1 MRATLTLI
9 GFLLSFSFHAQH
21 LIDVYCSEDSC
32 SHTVIDPEVLMVE
45 RWDTL
50 AQSKFWK
57 LVIGMTSDS
66 CIVNVAHNRKILG
79 YVHKDD
85 WFCQTE
91 NEKKSYKDSVIY
103 YNCLDSNTRIYITSG
118 KKDFY
123 LIEEVIPSIS
133 MAIDIFEENHVDP
146 WYAQSILLI
155 ESPAK
160 ISYSN
165 AGAYGPFQLMKKV
178 ARKMGLT
185 VNNTVDERKNFD
197 KSAYAAS
204 QLLKTICI
212 PHAYRI
218 LCDLGDFEPKGDELW
233 FKLFVLHIYHAGA
246 YNVEKLVAQLD
257 EPIDGMELIK
267 WMWTHEYG
275 NFKNASQNYSQIAI
289 AAMLTLK
296 DIVLSDCDYIFDCN
310 NFNPVE
316 N

>member
-1 MRATLTLI
+1 MRI
-9 GFLLSFSFHAQH
+9 ISFLFAFFLSFSASAQH

-32 SHTVIDPEVLMVE
+32 SHTVIDPELLMVE

-57 LVIGMTSDS
+57 LVMNMSSDT

-79 YVHKDD
+79 YVEKEA

-91 NEKKSYKDSVIY
+91 DEKTAFKDSVIN

-133 MAIDIFEENHVDP
+133 VAIDIFDENHVDP

-160 ISYSN
+160 IRYSN

-185 VNNTVDERKNFD
+185 VNSTVDERKNFD

-204 QLLKTICI
+204 ELLKTVCI
-212 PHAYRI
+212 PQAYRI
-218 LCDLGDFEPKGDELW
+218 LCELGDFEPTGDELW
-233 FKLFVLHIYHAGA
+233 FKFFVLHIYHAGA
-246 YNVEKLVAQLD
+246 YNVQKLVTQIE

-289 AAMLTLK
+289 AAMLTLQ
-296 DIVLSDCDYIFDCN
+296 DIVLEDCDYIFRCESN
-310 NFNPVE
+310 NYSE
-316 N
+316 Y

>member
-91 NEKKSYKDSVIY
+91 KEKKSYKDSVIY

-133 MAIDIFEENHVDP
+133 MAIDIF
-146 WYAQSILLI
+146 
-155 ESPAK
+155 
-160 ISYSN
+160 
-165 AGAYGPFQLMKKV
+165 
-178 ARKMGLT
+178 
-185 VNNTVDERKNFD
+185 
-197 KSAYAAS
+197 
-204 QLLKTICI
+204 
-212 PHAYRI
+212 
-218 LCDLGDFEPKGDELW
+218 
-233 FKLFVLHIYHAGA
+233 
-246 YNVEKLVAQLD
+246 
-257 EPIDGMELIK
+257 
-267 WMWTHEYG
+267 
-275 NFKNASQNYSQIAI
+275 
-289 AAMLTLK
+289 
-296 DIVLSDCDYIFDCN
+296 
-310 NFNPVE
+310 
-316 N
+316 

>member
-133 MAIDIFEENHVDP
+133 MAIDIFEENRVDP

-185 VNNTVDERKNFD
+185 INNTVDERKNFD

-218 LCDLGDFEPKGDELW
+218 LCDLGDFEPTGDELW
-233 FKLFVLHIYHAGA
+233 FKLFVLHIRLG
-246 YNVEKLVAQLD
+246 
-257 EPIDGMELIK
+257 
-267 WMWTHEYG
+267 
-275 NFKNASQNYSQIAI
+275 
-289 AAMLTLK
+289 
-296 DIVLSDCDYIFDCN
+296 
-310 NFNPVE
+310 
-316 N
+316 